1 MLGGMSFRQFVV
13 VLAATAIAGLT
24 PTTTAHGRDL
34 TEEYNQA
41 RKIALKDPKVRAA
54 FKRANDELDKRIMEI
69 DPSLKP
75 FVEKQS
81 GHGQEGGPM
90 KKPVAKTIHVV
101 VKGETLTSIA
111 RRYRLGVQSLAQ
123 GQSHLQAS
131 HLQGRPEIDH
141 PHQWLVQKS

>member
-13 VLAATAIAGLT
+13 VLAATTIAGLA

-54 FKRANDELDKRIMEI
+54 FKKANDELDKRIIEI

-75 FVEKQS
+75 FIEKQR
-81 GHGQEGGPM
+81 GTGKKVGPL
-90 KKPVAKTIHVV
+90 KPVAKTHVV

-111 RRYRLGVQSLAQ
+111 GRYRLSINSLAKANHISKEATLQ
-123 GQSHLQAS
+123 VGQKL
-131 HLQGRPEIDH
+131 LIPGDG
-141 PHQWLVQKS
+141 